1 MIDLGFAEDFKIER
15 KIRLDL
21 QIFENKSFGSVRT
34 IIENDTVLFCG
45 SDIAKSLKYARPND
59 AVSAHCKGTV
69 KRRTPTAGGEQEM
82 SFIPESDVYRLIA
95 RSKMEEAEQFQKWLF
110 EDVLP
115 TIRSTGGY
123 VANDDLFTNTYLPF
137 ADEATRGL
145 FKVQLQVI
153 REQNVMIQKQQ
164 NLLDEQ
170 KPQVEFAETVQK
182 SCDNILMRDLAKLMC
197 DKAINIGEKR
207 LYRLL
212 RDNRVLMDDNSPY
225 QSYIDRGYFKVRE
238 GAYSTQYGTIKL
250 NNTTLVTPK
259 GQVWL
264 VNKVRE
270 WAA

>member
-1 MIDLGFAEDFKIER
+1 M
-15 KIRLDL
+15 DL

-34 IIENDTVLFCG
+34 IIENDIILFCG
-45 SDIAKSLKYARPND
+45 SDIAKALKYARPNE

-69 KRRTPTAGGEQEM
+69 KRRTPTMGGEQEM

-115 TIRSTGGY
+115 TIRKTGGY
-123 VANDDLFTNTYLPF
+123 VANDELFTKTYLPF
-137 ADEATRGL
+137 ADEATKGL

-153 REQNVMIQKQQ
+153 REQNAMIQKQQ
-164 NLLDEQ
+164 NLLDKQ

-197 DKAINIGEKR
+197 DQEINVGEKR

-212 RDNRVLMDDNSPY
+212 RENRVLMDDNSPY
-225 QSYIDRGYFKVRE
+225 QSYVDRGYFKVRE
-238 GAYSTQYGTIKL
+238 GAYSTKYGTIKL

-264 VNKVRE
+264 VNKVRKL
-270 WAA
+270 AA